1 MQRIRNSID
10 LARSSWRVLSTDREL
25 IWLPFVSMIATVLV
39 ALSFFVPVAALSS
52 GNGFGPLA
60 AALALVGY
68 FALAYTTIFFNTALV
83 CAADELM
90 RGGRPSVSSAI
101 TAARARAGRILPW
114 ALVSAT
120 VSLVLR
126 SLEQRGGVL
135 GRIVIGFV
143 GLAWSLV
150 TFLVLPVLVI
160 EGVGVRD
167 AISRSTNL
175 FKKAWGEQVVGNSGI
190 GLLGFLA
197 AIPGVVVAGL
207 GIASGVALIAVP
219 LVVAGA
225 VWVIGTMCVTSALSG
240 VFQTALYHYAA
251 NGMPPA
257 AFADAH
263 LDRAFVPRR
272 SRGNG
277 LLG

>member
-1 MQRIRNSID
+1 MQRFRNSID
-10 LARSSWRVLSTDREL
+10 LARSSWRVLSADREL
-25 IWLPFVSMIATVLV
+25 IWLPFISMVATVIV
-39 ALSFFVPVAALSS
+39 AASFFVPVAALSS
-52 GNGFGPLA
+52 GSGFGPLA

-68 FALAYTTIFFNTALV
+68 FALAYTTIFFNAALV
-83 CAADELM
+83 CAADERM
-90 RGGRPSVSSAI
+90 RGGDPSLSSAI
-101 TAARARAGRILPW
+101 AGARARAGRILPW
-114 ALVSAT
+114 ALVSAS

-126 SLEQRGGVL
+126 VLEERAGIL
-135 GRIVIGFV
+135 GRIVIGLI

-167 AISRSTNL
+167 AISRSTAM
-175 FKKAWGEQVVGNSGI
+175 FKRTWGEQVVGNGGI

-197 AIPGVVVAGL
+197 AIPGIVVAGL
-207 GIASGVALIAVP
+207 GIASGVVVIAVP
-219 LVVAGA
+219 LVVVGA
-225 VWVIGTMCVTSALSG
+225 VWVIVTMSVTSALSG

-263 LDRAFVPRR
+263 LDQAFVARKR
-272 SRGNG
+272 NRGG
-277 LLG
+277 LF